1 MARKQVNRQLRLF
14 GVGDLGDEDDGRKPP
29 DGRRPWYESWPEASV
44 ALGHLLRETK
54 FEAYLARQDCPDD
67 QGDGC

>member
-1 MARKQVNRQLRLF
+1 MTRKQVRQLRLF

-29 DGRRPWYESWPEASV
+29 GRRTWYGSWPEASV
-44 ALGHLLRETK
+44 ALGRLLRETR
-54 FEAYLARQDCPDD
+54 FEAYLARQDSPDD

>member
-1 MARKQVNRQLRLF
+1 MARKQVRQLRLF

-29 DGRRPWYESWPEASV
+29 GRRTWYGSWPEASV

-54 FEAYLARQDCPDD
+54 FEAYLARQDSPDD

>member
-1 MARKQVNRQLRLF
+1 MARKQVRQLRLF

-29 DGRRPWYESWPEASV
+29 GGRRPWYESWPEASV

-54 FEAYLARQDCPDD
+54 FEAYLARQDSPDD